1 MKEKLINDKSYII
14 YKDPTTDQTH
24 VNEKHAYW
32 HQIQRQMHITGRS
45 KCYLVIGTTEN
56 SKAPP
61 NYLYQDPFG
70 TGKKNIEKIN
80 IKQNH
85 KLFI

>member
-45 KCYLVIGTTEN
+45 KCYLVIWTTEN
-56 SKAPP
+56 SKTPQIICIRTP
-61 NYLYQDPFG
+61 SEQ
-70 TGKKNIEKIN
+70 GKRISKK
-80 IKQNH
+80 
-85 KLFI
+85 